1 MEKLARFEGYYEDAK
16 PEFEA
21 LKAKLKHDIAKDL
34 AYPYNKEQLKQIIAN
49 DIMSAYYFDRGALEN
64 SLRYDKQFAK
74 AVELLKN
81 PEEYRKTLAP
91 TKE

>member
-1 MEKLARFEGYYEDAK
+1 M
-16 PEFEA
+16 
-21 LKAKLKHDIAKDL
+21 